1 MMEFK
6 IVSKEA
12 VSKKIEKL
20 SIEELNLY
28 KIELRQLLNIIDIEI
43 KSRIK
48 KKDVAENFFRKNR

>member
-12 VSKKIEKL
+12 VVKKIEKL
-20 SIEELNLY
+20 SIEELNTY
-28 KIELRQLLNIIDIEI
+28 KIELHNLLGIIDIEI

-48 KKDVAENFFRKNR
+48 KKDIAENFFKK

>member
-6 IVSKEA
+6 IISKVV

-20 SIEELNLY
+20 SIEELKTY
-28 KIELRQLLNIIDIEI
+28 KIELHQLLGIIDIEI

-48 KKDVAENFFRKNR
+48 KKDIAENFFKK